1 MFHLISKIMAN
12 NKYCGN
18 VADFQPVSED
28 QSRVVIMY
36 GLNPTEGEMAEWRQ
50 IEFYKKQGR
59 PSFEQVK
66 AAIIADINER
76 VKAKIIGGFVWNGKS
91 VLLSEENQMNFA
103 QAVCPVTLKIGEQAD
118 GTPIYQEFAT
128 QEEIQAFTAA
138 CVNWKQSCLLAGWG
152 EKDSMDW
159 APYEQA
165 LNPQPE
171 PETKST
177 KKSKK

>member
-1 MFHLISKIMAN
+1 MFHLTSKIMAN

-36 GLNPTEGEMAEWRQ
+36 GLKEDGELAEWRQ

-76 VKAKIIGGFVWNGKS
+76 VKAKIIGGFVWNDKP
-91 VLLSEENQMNFA
+91 VWLSEENQMNFA
-103 QAVCPVTLKIGEQAD
+103 QAVVPATFKIGEDANGD
-118 GTPIYQEFAT
+118 PIYQDFNTKTELKNFVEAC
-128 QEEIQAFTAA
+128 AA
-138 CVNWKQSCLLAGWG
+138 WKQQCLSAGWA
-152 EKDSMDW
+152 EKDAIDW
-159 APYEQA
+159 TPYAEA
-165 LNPQPE
+165 LQPV
-171 PETKST
+171 TD
-177 KKSKK
+177 

>member
-1 MFHLISKIMAN
+1 MFHLTSKIMAN

-18 VADFQPVSED
+18 VADYQPVSED
-28 QSRVVIMY
+28 HSRVVIMY

-76 VKAKIIGGFVWNGKS
+76 VKALIIGGFVWNGKP
-91 VLLSEENQMNFA
+91 VWLSEENQMNFA
-103 QAVCPVTLKIGEQAD
+103 QAVVPATFKIGEDANGD
-118 GTPIYQEFAT
+118 PIYQEFNT
-128 QEEIQAFTAA
+128 KTELKNFVEA
-138 CVNWKQSCLLAGWG
+138 CVAWKQQCLSAGWA

-159 APYEQA
+159 TPYAEA
-165 LNPQPE
+165 LQPV
-171 PETKST
+171 TD
-177 KKSKK
+177 